1 MRGVACVAC
10 VAWRVWWGV
19 RGVAWRAWRAWRGV
33 RADLRLAILSEGLTT
48 DTTSKLAVEDQ
59 VIVLQILILLLACL
73 KTNLRQAV
81 ACHTTLAVS
90 DRSPS
95 AAANLGGGTGHTA
108 EMAALAC
115 QRTNTRNSLATR

>member
-1 MRGVACVAC
+1 VRTCVRAC
-10 VAWRVWWGV
+10 VAW
-19 RGVAWRAWRAWRGV
+19 

-59 VIVLQILILLLACL
+59 VFVLQILILLRACL

-81 ACHTTLAVS
+81 ARDTTLAVS
-90 DRSPS
+90 DRGPS
-95 AAANLGGGTGHTA
+95 AAANLGSGTGHTA
-108 EMAALAC
+108 EMAALVC

>member
-1 MRGVACVAC
+1 MRGVRGMAWRGMAC
-10 VAWRVWWGV
+10 VAW
-19 RGVAWRAWRAWRGV
+19 

-90 DRSPS
+90 D
-95 AAANLGGGTGHTA
+95 
-108 EMAALAC
+108 
-115 QRTNTRNSLATR
+115 

>member
-1 MRGVACVAC
+1 VAGGAG
-10 VAWRVWWGV
+10 RV
-19 RGVAWRAWRAWRGV
+19 R
-33 RADLRLAILSEGLTT
+33 RADLRLAVLGEGLTT

-59 VIVLQILILLLACL
+59 VIVPQILILLCACL
-73 KTNLRQAV
+73 ETNLRQAV

-95 AAANLGGGTGHTA
+95 AATNLGGGTGHTA
-108 EMAALAC
+108 EVATLAC